1 VARYTDSKCR
11 QCRREGGKLFLKGE
25 KCFTDKCPVEKRAY
39 APGQHGQRRGR
50 LSDYGTQLREK
61 QKLRRIYG
69 VLERQFEN
77 YYSEAARA
85 KGSTGED
92 LLKLLESRLDNVVYR
107 MGFGASRSEA
117 RQVVRHNAVHVNGKR
132 VNVPS
137 YQVRPNDVIEVA
149 GKAKEHLRIKAALE
163 AAEQR
168 GNIPEWVEVDAKAMK
183 GVFKRTPE
191 RADLPPEINES
202 LVVALYSK

>member
-25 KCFTDKCPVEKRAY
+25 KCFSEKCPVDKRAY
-39 APGQHGQRRGR
+39 APGQHGQNRGR
-50 LSDYGTQLREK
+50 LSDYGSQLREK

-69 VLERQFEN
+69 ILERQFEN
-77 YYSEAARA
+77 YYKEAARH

-92 LLKLLESRLDNVVYR
+92 LLKLLERRLDNVVYR
-107 MGFGASRSEA
+107 MGFGVSRSEA
-117 RQVVRHNAVHVNGKR
+117 RQLVRHNAVQVNGKR
-132 VNVPS
+132 LNIPS
-137 YQVRPNDVIEVA
+137 YQVRPNDVVEIA
-149 GKAKEHLRIKAALE
+149 PGAKEQLRIKAALE

-168 GNIPEWVEVDAKAMK
+168 GIPEWLDVDVKAMK
-183 GVFKRTPE
+183 GVFKNAPDRSE
-191 RADLPPEINES
+191 LPAEINES